1 MVPLCLKDPY
11 NRGEA
16 TTSLPLLTHF
26 GCITVFYAHSVCPK
40 MADERAKQIH
50 VLLLWR
56 KYYITVFALINFI
69 LLIFKLQ
76 GSISLS

>member
-1 MVPLCLKDPY
+1 
-11 NRGEA
+11 
-16 TTSLPLLTHF
+16 
-26 GCITVFYAHSVCPK
+26 